1 MLEFSTTITALR
13 TGSQATIARLK
24 GSVDGT
30 SLAQFQAQLRSLA
43 NNQEKYVALILSE
56 LKYINSSGMGALL
69 KSVDMFSEIGGRLV
83 VVDLTA
89 RMRDLF
95 ERLNLLDVL
104 KAFDT
109 IGEALRAFEEADG
122 AGATAAAAA
131 TEAKP
136 LYPILVR
143 CTGCRQAVEIPDAG
157 YFRCPSCGTCFAAA
171 REGKVRGYK
180 VDPAVSVEVRG
191 PCQQALGP
199 GLRELGAGI
208 AAARGL
214 GADERDALGGL
225 LEECLRAL
233 AAGVAA
239 PEAEFRISLAI
250 DQSEVRV
257 AVRAPEP
264 LFTAEGPAEAKE
276 AVRTVRA
283 HLDEMEIVSL
293 PDGGQLLR
301 GVRRIRKVG

>member
-13 TGSQATIARLK
+13 TGAQATIARLK

-69 KSVDMFSEIGGRLV
+69 KSVDMFGEIGGRLV

-104 KAFDT
+104 KAYDT

-122 AGATAAAAA
+122 AGAAAATA

-157 YFRCPSCGTCFAAA
+157 YFRCPACGTCFAAA

-191 PCQQALGP
+191 PCQQALGA

-214 GADERDALGGL
+214 DADERDALGGL
-225 LEECLRAL
+225 LAECLRAL
-233 AAGVAA
+233 AAGATA
-239 PEAEFRISLAI
+239 PEAEFRVSLAI
-250 DQSEVRV
+250 DQHELRV

-264 LFTAEGPAEAKE
+264 LFTAEGPAETKE

-301 GVRRIRKVG
+301 GVRRLRRVG

>member
-1 MLEFSTTITALR
+1 MLEFSTTMTALR
-13 TGSQATIARLK
+13 TGTQATIARLK

-69 KSVDMFSEIGGRLV
+69 KSVDLFSEIGGRLV

-104 KAFDT
+104 KAYDT
-109 IGEALRAFEEADG
+109 IGDALRAFEEADG
-122 AGATAAAAA
+122 AGAAAVP
-131 TEAKP
+131 TDAKP

-157 YFRCPSCGTCFAAA
+157 YFRCPACGTCFAAA

-191 PCQQALGP
+191 PCQQALGA

-214 GADERDALGGL
+214 PDDERDALGGL
-225 LEECLRAL
+225 LHECLRAL
-233 AAGVAA
+233 AAGVSA

-264 LFTAEGPAEAKE
+264 LFTAEGPAETKE

-301 GVRRIRKVG
+301 GVRRVRRVG

>member
-1 MLEFSTTITALR
+1 LLEFSTTITALR
-13 TGSQATIARLK
+13 TGTPATIARLK

-43 NNQEKYVALILSE
+43 NNQERFVALILSE

-69 KSVDMFSEIGGRLV
+69 KAVEMFTEIGGRLV
-83 VVDLTA
+83 VVDLSA
-89 RMRDLF
+89 RMRELF

-104 KAFDT
+104 KAYDT
-109 IGEALRAFEEADG
+109 IGDALRAFEEADG
-122 AGATAAAAA
+122 AGATAVA
-131 TEAKP
+131 TDAKP

-157 YFRCPSCGTCFAAA
+157 YFRCPDCGTCFAAA

-191 PCQQALGP
+191 PCQAALSA
-199 GLRELGAGI
+199 GLRELGAGL

-214 GADERDALGGL
+214 DADERDALGGL
-225 LEECLRAL
+225 LGECLRAL
-233 AAGVAA
+233 AAGASA
-239 PEAEFRISLAI
+239 PEAEFRVSLAI
-250 DQSEVRV
+250 DQNEVRV

-264 LFTAEGPAEAKE
+264 LFTAEGVAETKD

-301 GVRRIRKVG
+301 GVRRVRRVG